1 MNNVPQQHPIRH
13 YSSVAIRVV
22 ITVIILVLIF
32 RNIELNK
39 VIGIIKQANVGYLLL
54 AIVAQLISTILA
66 GCRWH
71 LVMQLINFSQ
81 SNWFYIKSYFK
92 GSFFNQGLPTSI
104 GGDAIRVLDVAA
116 TGQRKRDAFIGVFID
131 RILGLTGLL
140 LLNLVANNL
149 APNLLPKGMY
159 WLINSIVLLGLCGFT
174 FLALLHKI
182 RFFEQWRLTAY
193 ILRISTNLKN
203 VLKDFKS
210 ISIQMFIGVII
221 HLFSMINI
229 FFVGQSV
236 GLDYNLLTFSVIVPP
251 VILLTLIPISL
262 AGWGVREGAM
272 IGLFTLI
279 GADKSIVLS
288 MSILYGIILILAS
301 LPGLQVYLSGR
312 HKQTIEN
319 KE

>member
-1 MNNVPQQHPIRH
+1 MNNVSGSHSIRH
-13 YSSVAIRVV
+13 YSSVVIRLV
-22 ITVIILVLIF
+22 ITIIILILIF

-39 VIGIIKQANVGYLLL
+39 VIGIIKQSHPGYLLL
-54 AIVAQLISTILA
+54 AVLFQLLSTLLA
-66 GCRWH
+66 GYRWYI
-71 LVMQLINFSQ
+71 VMHMIQFSQ
-81 SNWFYIKSYFK
+81 SKLFYIKSYFK

-140 LLNLVANNL
+140 LLNLIANNL
-149 APNLLPKGMY
+149 APDLLPKGMY
-159 WLINSIVLLGLCGFT
+159 WLINGIILAGLTGFT
-174 FLALLHKI
+174 FLTLLHNI
-182 RFFEQWRLTAY
+182 QFFRQWRLTAY
-193 ILRISTNLKN
+193 VLRISDNLKR
-203 VLKDFKS
+203 VLKDFKAVS
-210 ISIQMFIGVII
+210 LQMFIGIVI

-251 VILLTLIPISL
+251 VILLTLVPVSL

-279 GADKSIVLS
+279 GADNSIVLS
-288 MSILYGIILILAS
+288 MSILYGIILIIAS
-301 LPGLQVYLSGR
+301 LPGLQVYISGR
-312 HKQTIEN
+312 HKQTVHHNE
-319 KE
+319 